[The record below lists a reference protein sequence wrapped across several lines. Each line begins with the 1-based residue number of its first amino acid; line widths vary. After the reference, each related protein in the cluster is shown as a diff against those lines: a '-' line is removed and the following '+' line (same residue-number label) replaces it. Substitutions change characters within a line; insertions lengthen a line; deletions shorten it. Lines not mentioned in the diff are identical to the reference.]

1 MEAAA
6 GGVTPSKGAVPTAG
20 GGTRDG
26 AAPNA
31 VKAAADGLPGEA
43 GSPSVGA
50 PSALA
55 TSTST
60 EAPEAADACSKERA
74 AEAVPVSDGSASGKS
89 DARSGGR
96 AGRNLPAAI
105 AVGVGLGALVVG
117 TLYTVKSLF
126 LIVALV
132 AVGIGVTELVK
143 ALSTRDIRV
152 PLVPVLA
159 GMPVMLAGA
168 YWGGPG
174 WLVGA
179 FAVTVF
185 VVLGWR
191 MLRGEQQGYVRDAAA
206 SVLVTVYPAMLA
218 GFVGLLLAP
227 DDGRERVVIFI
238 AVTIASDIGG
248 YAAGVLFGKH
258 KMAPAISPKKTWEG
272 FTGSAL
278 ACMVV
283 GGWLVTWLLGG
294 TLWQGVLLGAVAVVF
309 ATLGDLIESVIK
321 RDLGLKDLGTL
332 LPGHGGLMDRL
343 DSLVATLVPVWVLLA
358 LFTG

>member
-1 MEAAA
+1 MPPE
-6 GGVTPSKGAVPTAG
+6 GAVPTAG
-20 GGTRDG
+20 GGTRGG
-26 AAPNA
+26 AAAPDA
-31 VKAAADGLPGEA
+31 VKTAADGLPGKAESPSA
-43 GSPSVGA
+43 GS

-60 EAPEAADACSKERA
+60 ESPEAADARSGKRA
-74 AEAVPVSDGSASGKS
+74 AEAVPVSDGSASGRS

-126 LIVALV
+126 LIVVLA

-143 ALSTRDIRV
+143 ALSTKDIRV

-206 SVLVTVYPAMLA
+206 SVLVTVYPTMLA

-248 YAAGVLFGKH
+248 YVAGVLFGKH

-278 ACMVV
+278 ACMVI
-283 GGWLVTWLLGG
+283 GGWLVTWLLDGA
-294 TLWQGVLLGAVAVVF
+294 LWQGVLLGAVAVVF